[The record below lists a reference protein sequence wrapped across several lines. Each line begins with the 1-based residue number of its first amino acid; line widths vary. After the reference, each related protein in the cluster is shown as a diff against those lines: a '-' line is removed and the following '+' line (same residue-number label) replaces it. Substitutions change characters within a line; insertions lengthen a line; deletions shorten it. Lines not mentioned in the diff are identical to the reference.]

1 MNRSAIKRITKEAT
15 IVRFMR
21 MSRKISMRQAAQM
34 LNLSDSLISHIEQG
48 RQDLPR
54 KRAEAMVSAYGYTWA
69 DFELFLAADEIPYA
83 DPKDACI
90 QMLDRIPTSKL
101 SMVLTILRG
110 FVS

>member
-15 IVRFMR
+15 IIRFMR
-21 MSRKISMRQAAQM
+21 MSRRISMRQAAEL

-54 KRAEAMVSAYGYTWA
+54 RRAEAMVKAYGYTWA
-69 DFELFLAADEIPYA
+69 DFESFLAANEVPYA

-90 QMLDRIPTSKL
+90 QMLDRIPPSKL
-101 SMVLTILRG
+101 PMVLTILKG
-110 FVS
+110 FA